1 MVRFVVVL
9 LLVSCVSVAQAEII
23 QFDITGLTG
32 GSVDSLQLDSLMY
45 SGPTGVVNSVSMRV
59 TGVVTDLGEIC
70 CDPPENCPEDAYP
83 WFMTWWGTV
92 EHVDDPDPIHGKWV
106 MSPTSYLDH
115 LMTFDQTGLGENQN
129 SFQSI
134 SNGDVFYVE
143 LYFGAAG
150 WVGECEVTSPSAGTM
165 YTVTVLMD
173 VSFPL
178 PTQPTTWGQ
187 VKTLFN

>member
-1 MVRFVVVL
+1 MVRILVVL
-9 LLVSCVSVAQAEII
+9 LLCSVSIAQAEII
-23 QFDITGLTG
+23 QFEITGLTG
-32 GSVDSLQLDSLMY
+32 SSADSLQLDSLMY

-59 TGVVTDLGEIC
+59 TGIVTDLGEIC
-70 CDPPENCPEDAYP
+70 CSASQNCPEDAHS
-83 WFMTWWGTV
+83 WFMAWWGTV

-106 MSPTSYLDH
+106 ASHTSFLDH

-150 WVGECEVTSPSAGTM
+150 WIGDCDLTRSPAGTM
-165 YTVTVLMD
+165 YAVTVLMD
-173 VSFPL
+173 VSYPL
-178 PTQPTTWGQ
+178 PTQTTTWGQ